1 MNHTVFVSYCN
12 YLVKDLSYYLL
23 VWSKPKD
30 RSLIISGT
38 NTVYKGVYKTL
49 KTNQKLPKSGISCF
63 FNHISLSLHN
73 NPIERTKEREDSE

>member
-49 KTNQKLPKSGISCF
+49 KQTRNCQSQESLVFSIT
-63 FNHISLSLHN
+63 SLSLST
-73 NPIERTKEREDSE
+73 IIL